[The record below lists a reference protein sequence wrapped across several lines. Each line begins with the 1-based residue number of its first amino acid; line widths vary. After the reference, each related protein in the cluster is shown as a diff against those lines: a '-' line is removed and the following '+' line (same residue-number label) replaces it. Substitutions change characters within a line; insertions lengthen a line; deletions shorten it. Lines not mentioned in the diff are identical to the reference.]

1 MKLPLKFDE
10 SWNKFFAILLIIAAL
25 LYDINPADLVTD
37 LAPIVG
43 WIDDIVITLISIIN
57 AYIQWKKGHQ

>member
-1 MKLPLKFDE
+1 MKLPTKFNE
-10 SWNKFFAILLIIAAL
+10 NWNKFFAIIFIIVALI
-25 LYDINPADLVTD
+25 YDINPADLVTD

-57 AYIQWKKGHQ
+57 AYIQWKKGRQ